1 MAQPFEHAVMTTLGI
16 KLLNDAQ
23 AGECNIE
30 FTRFAIGDGLYS
42 EEEKERAS
50 LEKMDA
56 LKNEKKSYS
65 ILSKKKQN
73 DNAII
78 LTTNISNYDTEEEKV
93 LVTEGFYINEIAVFA
108 RAKGSE
114 NEIMYSIAVVS
125 AERGDYMPAYNGYNP
140 AQIIQDYLV
149 SVNNATDAQVIVKN
163 GAYALQE
170 DVNELREN
178 VDTMQTNID
187 EIQKSI
193 GGTTDIESKLA
204 EKANGKGI
212 SFYVSEGI
220 PYLTYED
227 NSSDED
233 TSGDYI
239 ETDGAPVATSEDVP
253 EIINTIF
260 NGGTIE
266 EEESSELVGNEATE
280 EDVSEI
286 IDSIFK

>member
-1 MAQPFEHAVMTTLGI
+1 MAQPFENAVMTTRGI

-30 FTRFAIGDGLYS
+30 FTRFAIGDGSYS
-42 EEEKERAS
+42 DDEKARTS
-50 LEKMDA
+50 LEKLDA

-78 LTTNISNYDTEEEKV
+78 LTTNISNYDAEQEKAI
-93 LVTEGFYINEIAVFA
+93 VTEGFYINEIAVFA

-114 NEIMYSIAVVS
+114 TEIMYSIAVVS
-125 AERGDYMPAYNGYNP
+125 VECGDYMPAYNGYNP

-149 SVNNATDAQVIVKN
+149 SVNNATDAQIVVKN

-170 DVNELREN
+170 DVNA
-178 VDTMQTNID
+178 MQV
-187 EIQKSI
+187 
-193 GGTTDIESKLA
+193 

-220 PYLTYED
+220 PYMTYED
-227 NSSDED
+227 NSSDE
-233 TSGDYI
+233 GDDI
-239 ETDGAPVATSEDVP
+239 DGAPVATSEDVP

-266 EEESSELVGNEATE
+266 EEDNSELVGNEATE

>member
-1 MAQPFEHAVMTTLGI
+1 MAQPFEHAVMTALGI
-16 KLLNDAQ
+16 KLLNNAQ

-42 EEEKERAS
+42 EEEKERTS

-78 LTTNISNYDTEEEKV
+78 LTTNISNYDAEEEKA

-114 NEIMYSIAVVS
+114 TEIMYSIAVVS
-125 AERGDYMPAYNGYNP
+125 AECGDYMPPYNGYNP

-149 SVNNATDAQVIVKN
+149 SVNNATDAQIVVKN

-170 DVNELREN
+170 DVNA
-178 VDTMQTNID
+178 MQL
-187 EIQKSI
+187 Q
-193 GGTTDIESKLA
+193 
-204 EKANGKGI
+204 KANGKGI
-212 SFYVSEGI
+212 SFYVSGGI
-220 PYLTYED
+220 PYMTYED

-233 TSGDYI
+233 TSGDDI

-253 EIINTIF
+253 EMINTIF

-266 EEESSELVGNEATE
+266 EEDNSELVGNEATE